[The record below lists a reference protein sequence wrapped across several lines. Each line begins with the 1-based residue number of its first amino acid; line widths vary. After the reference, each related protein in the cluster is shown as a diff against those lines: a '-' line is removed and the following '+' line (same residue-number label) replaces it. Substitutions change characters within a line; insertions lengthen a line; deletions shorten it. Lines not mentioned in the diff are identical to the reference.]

1 VINLAENLLFGEIP
15 QNLGA
20 SGNLQSLV
28 VRNNRLTGP
37 IPQGLA
43 ASTGILNINLSENDP
58 DNDGSSG
65 LDGEIPEF
73 FGTFSSL
80 RWLKLHGNRL
90 QGEIPA
96 SLSDLSSLVRL
107 TFHNNRLQGEVPSGF
122 CDENIPTNTR
132 SSIKNLTADCGGDPR
147 EIECSCCTL
156 CVVETVPALPSR
168 SDGA

>member
-1 VINLAENLLFGEIP
+1 MDSCQLRGGLTDD
-15 QNLGA
+15 
-20 SGNLQSLV
+20 V
-28 VRNNRLTGP
+28 VRNWVKLV
-37 IPQGLA
+37 
-43 ASTGILNINLSENDP
+43 NINLSENDP

-80 RWLKLHGNRL
+80 NRKIARQQVRTPWSPPFWKMARWLKLHGNRL

-132 SSIKNLTADCGGDPR
+132 FSLKNLTADCGGDPR
-147 EIECSCCTL
+147 EIECSCCKL
-156 CVVETVPALPSR
+156 CVAETIPALSSR
-168 SDGA
+168 SDGT